1 MDKLESEIRKE
12 INEMNLNLS
21 LMDNL
26 EETND
31 EEPITP
37 TTIPKQAEFLSSTVM
52 EDSHNSNNNKH
63 SLTDSQISMISKHDD
78 GDIGIDNDHFYN
90 TPATPPPLMTSTPE
104 SKKEGLA
111 DDKISDKLAVEMSS
125 ISNNNNNISNSN
137 LNEVKKIVKE
147 DTPTSPV
154 PINGTPSSIVQLIK
168 TKSEKP
174 SKKKLSAT
182 IYLGTIQLLLC
193 LVLAALGGLVI
204 ARNASLSMA
213 GTGLWAGAIC
223 GIAGSL
229 GLMNVKAAH
238 TGFLAVSLICVAS
251 STLGLALTGIG
262 VIRDYNLSQADVV
275 KNL

>member
-26 EETND
+26 EDTND
-31 EEPITP
+31 EEPPITA
-37 TTIPKQAEFLSSTVM
+37 TTVSKTAEFLSSTAI
-52 EDSHNSNNNKH
+52 EDTHNSNNNKH

-78 GDIGIDNDHFYN
+78 MGLENDHFYN
-90 TPATPPPLMTSTPE
+90 TPATPTPPE
-104 SKKEGLA
+104 EKKEPMVA
-111 DDKISDKLAVEMSS
+111 ETDKMSTKLDIDMT
-125 ISNNNNNISNSN
+125 NSNSS
-137 LNEVKKIVKE
+137 EVNKIVKNE
-147 DTPTSPV
+147 PTSPV
-154 PINGTPSSIVQLIK
+154 PANGTPSSIVQLIK
-168 TKSEKP
+168 TKSEP
-174 SKKKLSAT
+174 KKKLPASV
-182 IYLGTIQLLLC
+182 YLGSTQLLLC

-204 ARNASLSMA
+204 ARNASLSMS

-251 STLGLALTGIG
+251 STLGLALVGIG
-262 VIRDYNLSQADVV
+262 VIRDYNLSQNDEVRFSTR
-275 KNL
+275 